1 MSSEKGRGSRG
12 RGKHLVRPRLV
23 WGGLLLALVGAI
35 TIGVAVGVSS
45 WPVAIAGIVLLVV
58 GGLVGWRG
66 GALYDATSEFA
77 LDEAVQEVKEGDAH
91 EGTKPGDQVRSP
103 EAHRESLR
111 ADRTRQAT
119 TAATLRAPRPGLSV
133 LGAILLLTGA
143 AFVVAT
149 QGMYPH
155 SHTGQINGERD
166 LGLAVLAGL
175 VGLLVLLS
183 PRRHP
188 VATGVAL
195 LCAVGMALQAVLA
208 RHDAS
213 TTVGFEIAVAIA
225 YAVGGVIALDVRRP
239 RAGLPAR
246 GIDRS
251 SSAVAR

>member
-23 WGGLLLALVGAI
+23 WGGLLVALVGAI

-45 WPVAIAGIVLLVV
+45 WIVAIAGILLLVL

-77 LDEAVQEVKEGDAH
+77 LEEAVQEVKEGDTH

-119 TAATLRAPRPGLSV
+119 TAGTLRARRPGLSV
-133 LGAILLLTGA
+133 LGALLLLSGA
-143 AFVVAT
+143 AFVLAM
-149 QGMYPH
+149 QGEYPH
-155 SHTGQINGERD
+155 SHTGQINGLRD
-166 LGLAVLAGL
+166 LGMAVVAGL
-175 VGLLVLLS
+175 VGLLVLFS

-188 VATGVAL
+188 VAAGLAL

-208 RHDAS
+208 PHDS
-213 TTVGFEIAVAIA
+213 SMTIGFEIAVAIA

-246 GIDRS
+246 GIDRT